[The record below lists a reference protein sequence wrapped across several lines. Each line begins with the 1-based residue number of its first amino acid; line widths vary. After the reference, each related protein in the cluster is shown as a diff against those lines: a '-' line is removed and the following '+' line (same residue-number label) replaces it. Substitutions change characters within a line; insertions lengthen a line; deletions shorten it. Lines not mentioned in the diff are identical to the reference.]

1 MGFEG
6 VELLLAYAGDLLELV
21 DGGEGAVLGAV
32 VEDPLGQHWADA
44 WEGVELVEGGCV
56 EVDGRVGWGGGRVGC
71 GARCGGRGAGWG
83 WLADEDLFAVGDLAG
98 EVEGGEVDAWERAAG
113 EGEYVGD
120 AGAGGRADQAGAAY
134 LAGDVDDDGACCL
147 TRGTLRRLGTG

>member
-6 VELLLAYAGDLLELV
+6 VELLRAYAGDLLELV

-32 VEDPLGQHWADA
+32 VEDALGQDRADA
-44 WEGVELVEGGCV
+44 GKGIELVEGGCV
-56 EVDGRVGWGGGRVGC
+56 EVDGCGGGGCGRVGRAWWGGRRAGWGG
-71 GARCGGRGAGWG
+71 
-83 WLADEDLFAVGDLAG
+83 LADEDLFAVGDLAG

-113 EGEYVGD
+113 EGEDIGH

-134 LAGDVDDDGACCL
+134 FAGDVDDDGARCL
-147 TRGTLRRLGTG
+147 AWDARR